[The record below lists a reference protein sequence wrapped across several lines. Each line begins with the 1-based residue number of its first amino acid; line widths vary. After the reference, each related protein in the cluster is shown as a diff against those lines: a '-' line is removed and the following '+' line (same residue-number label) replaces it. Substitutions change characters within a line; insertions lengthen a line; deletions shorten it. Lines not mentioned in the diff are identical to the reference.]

1 MWNAEWE
8 YRNQETLKQW
18 YDEQQGRGGVR
29 KIICFGCGNVFYTQI
44 ESKKYCWNGTCGRL
58 GNHKL
63 QRQRR
68 LEQRKDLM
76 CAGCGTTF
84 TPKRS
89 DAKYCRYA
97 CRQRAYRQRVADNP
111 SDQNDHLVEV

>member
-18 YDEQQGRGGVR
+18 YDKQQGRGGVR

-58 GNHKL
+58 GNYKL
-63 QRQRR
+63 QRQHR
-68 LEQRKDLM
+68 LEQRKDLV
-76 CAGCGTTF
+76 CRL
-84 TPKRS
+84 RS
-89 DAKYCRYA
+89 DIRPQKVGCQVLQQ
-97 CRQRAYRQRVADNP
+97 CLP
-111 SDQNDHLVEV
+111 PTGI